1 MSVLLQRELSA
12 LRQRLFSVLYPY
24 RQIFSDCEACM
35 SKLSIV
41 LLVVLTFVAAVVG
54 AFLPMFVMS
63 RGVGMMVPAAGGT
76 AVISADAPAD
86 GMMRMFA
93 PNGMGGGFAGTGQ
106 RHLDVTASAAVSAAP
121 DTATVQLGVT
131 TQASSAGAALTQNS
145 TDTAAVIAAVVKLGV
160 AEKDIQTSNFNVY
173 PTYDTTGTRITGYQ
187 VTNTVTVTIR
197 DIKTTG
203 SLLDQVVQ
211 AGANNI
217 SGLSFSI
224 ADTSSL
230 VADART
236 KAYAAAKA
244 KAEAMAAAAGVELG
258 EVISVTESSQP
269 ATVYP
274 VAKVA
279 MDAMAAAPIQAGS
292 QDVTVDVSIVYALR

>member
-1 MSVLLQRELSA
+1 
-12 LRQRLFSVLYPY
+12 
-24 RQIFSDCEACM
+24 M
-35 SKLSIV
+35 SKGSII

-63 RGVGMMVPAAGGT
+63 RGVGMMSTGE
-76 AVISADAPAD
+76 APVA
-86 GMMRMFA
+86 MMRTGVVEGMFGA
-93 PNGMGGGFAGTGQ
+93 SGQ
-106 RHLDVTASAAVSAAP
+106 RHLDVSASAAVSAAP
-121 DTATVQLGVT
+121 DQATVQLGVT
-131 TQASSAGAALTQNS
+131 TQATNAGEALSKNS

-160 AEKDIQTSNFNVY
+160 DEKDIQTSNFNVY

-197 DIKTTG
+197 DIQKTG

-224 ADTSSL
+224 ADTTAL
-230 VADART
+230 VANART

-258 EVISVTESSQP
+258 EVISVTESAQP

-274 VAKVA
+274 TAKVA
-279 MDAMAAAPIQAGS
+279 MDAMGAAPIQAGS